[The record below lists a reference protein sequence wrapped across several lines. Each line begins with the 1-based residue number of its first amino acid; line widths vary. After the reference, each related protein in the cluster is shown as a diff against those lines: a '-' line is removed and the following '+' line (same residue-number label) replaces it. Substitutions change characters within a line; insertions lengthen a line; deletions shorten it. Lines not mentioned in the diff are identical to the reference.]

1 MTESLLPNV
10 TQFILPFSVL
20 SEKRKETF
28 TEEMEKAS
36 IFCFSELE
44 RGKGGGLILKQQPEK
59 TVFITEALYPFWAIP
74 WHESTLIFDGLNLT
88 RRTFTYQIFPDVKA
102 FRENMERSS
111 KTFENYMDFLSD
123 NISYFQIPENQK
135 QTLLNGL
142 ITNPKLHNEFA
153 MYLQEAI
160 KVEPPILGMT
170 TLPSAIDETAIS
182 TMIQELEHIKQE
194 FQDEINKLYENM
206 KALSKTT
213 NNFAKTIRANI
224 RAAQEEFTEKIRKV
238 ENTLTPEVNR
248 IQAEYDDQI
257 TTLTRNFERQLIPVQ
272 KEKIKLEKTV
282 EQKQH
287 RIERHKED
295 ARRHATDGDKIAE
308 RKLKEA
314 AKQLQKERSEIQ
326 ARSKELQAKLKE
338 IEDNKSAETLR
349 LRSEKETKISEA
361 KKDLLDLESSRD
373 AKIETSNEEMEK
385 LKELTSTI
393 ITKIKNA
400 AKVRESNLTEIEK
413 FGLRQKWA
421 EPSLIH
427 LPFYLVCYQAESK
440 KRYGVFP
447 PSVVNSV
454 GLSTRLK
461 GALGRAKIRK
471 ALSSRFKDISG
482 FLNEFP
488 LIIERDAVLQRETD
502 ESGIETNLVNASA
515 KEQIRKGLKDLND
528 EGWFSEK
535 EYEVFS
541 QALA

>member
-10 TQFILPFSVL
+10 TQFVLPFSVL
-20 SEKRKETF
+20 SEHRKETF

-44 RGKGGGLILKQQPEK
+44 RGKGGGLILKQPPEK

-88 RRTFTYQIFPDVKA
+88 RRTFTYQVFPDLKA
-102 FRENMERSS
+102 FKENMERSS

-123 NISYFQIPENQK
+123 NVSYFEIPENQK

-153 MYLQEAI
+153 TYLQDAM

-170 TLPSAIDETAIS
+170 TLPPAIDETAIS
-182 TMIQELEHIKQE
+182 TMIQELDHLKQE
-194 FQDEINKLYENM
+194 FQDEINNLYENM
-206 KALSKTT
+206 KALSRTT
-213 NNFAKTIRANI
+213 NNFAKKIRANI
-224 RAAQEEFTEKIRKV
+224 RVVQEEFTEKIKRV
-238 ENTLTPEVNR
+238 ENAVTPEVNR
-248 IQAEYDDQI
+248 IQVEYDDQI
-257 TTLTRNFERQLIPVQ
+257 TMLTRNFEGQLIPVQ
-272 KEKIKLEKTV
+272 KEKIKLEKTM

-287 RIERHKED
+287 RIERHKAD
-295 ARRHATDGDKIAE
+295 ARGYAANGDKIAE
-308 RKLKEA
+308 GKLKEA
-314 AKQLQKERSEIQ
+314 AKKLQKERSELE
-326 ARSKELQAKLKE
+326 ARSKELQKKLKE
-338 IEDNKSAETLR
+338 IEDNKSAETFR

-361 KKDLLDLESSRD
+361 KKDLLDLEASRD
-373 AKIETSNEEMEK
+373 AEIETFNKEMEK
-385 LKELTSTI
+385 LKELTSAM
-393 ITKIKNA
+393 ITKIKSA
-400 AKVRESNLTEIEK
+400 AKVRESNLAEIEK
-413 FGLRQKWA
+413 SGLKEKWA
-421 EPSLIH
+421 DPSLIH

-447 PSVVNSV
+447 PSIVNRV

-461 GALGRAKIRK
+461 GALGQTKIRK
-471 ALSSRFKDISG
+471 ALKVRFNDISA

-502 ESGIETNLVNASA
+502 ESGIETNLINAEA

-535 EYEVFS
+535 EYEVFN